1 MKRLLCV
8 SSSFILLILCVN
20 TISVQKEITIDDF
33 NNGMS
38 PEWKEKVFEGKT
50 EYGIAN
56 EDNVKC
62 IKAVSNSSASA
73 LLFKIDYDLKE
84 YPVLSWQWKIDH
96 VLKKGN
102 AFKKEGDDYAAR
114 VYVVFPSFLIWRTK
128 AINYIWSSK
137 LKKGESVPNPFTGN
151 AVMIAIESG
160 EENAGKWVTETRN
173 VLQDY
178 RNAFGKEPPKAG
190 AIAIMT
196 DTDNTGEAA
205 IAWYGPIRILSEAEV
220 IPVYK

>member
-8 SSSFILLILCVN
+8 SSCLILLILSLN
-20 TISVQKEITIDDF
+20 SITVQKEIIIDDF

-50 EYGIAN
+50 EYSIAN

-62 IKAVSNSSASA
+62 IKAISNSSASA

-102 AFKKEGDDYAAR
+102 ALKKEGDDYAAR
-114 VYVVFPSFLIWRTK
+114 VYVVFPSILIWRTK

-137 LKKGESVPNPFTGN
+137 LPKGESVPNPFTGN
-151 AVMIAIESG
+151 AIMIAIESG
-160 EENAGKWVTETRN
+160 EENAGKWVNETRN

-205 IAWYGPIRILSEAEV
+205 IAWYGPIRILSEVENQ
-220 IPVYK
+220 